1 MDANRNLASYL
12 IDVYEKNG
20 ITHEE
25 FSHAKSL
32 LRQASKALAKL
43 NGKTDQP
50 TGNTKKNYR
59 RGNRTQNNN
68 SY

>member
-1 MDANRNLASYL
+1 
-12 IDVYEKNG
+12 VYEKNG

-32 LRQASKALAKL
+32 LRQAVKALAKL